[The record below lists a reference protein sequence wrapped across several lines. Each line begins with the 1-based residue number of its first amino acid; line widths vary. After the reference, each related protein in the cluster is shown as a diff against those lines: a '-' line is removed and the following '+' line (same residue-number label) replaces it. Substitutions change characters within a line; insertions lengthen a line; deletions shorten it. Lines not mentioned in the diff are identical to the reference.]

1 MREINADTETD
12 TGKDGDREIYSKDWL
27 MWFWSLTSPKSI
39 QLSRRME
46 IQEKFDIIILSTN
59 STEQQVGKLGEVSVL
74 QSWGRISSLVKFSLC
89 SKDLQLI
96 EWTPPL
102 PPTLWRVICFGQS
115 TNLMLI
121 TSEKCLYKIPRFV
134 FEQLAS

>member
-1 MREINADTETD
+1 MQTLRQTQAN
-12 TGKDGDREIYSKDWL
+12 KDREIYSKDWL
-27 MWFWSLTSPKSI
+27 MWSWSLTSPKSI

-74 QSWGRISSLVKFSLC
+74 QSWGRISSLIKFSLC
-89 SKDLQLI
+89 SKELQLI

-102 PPTLWRVICFGQS
+102 LHTLWRVICFGQS
-115 TNLMLI
+115 TDLMLI

>member
-1 MREINADTETD
+1 MQTLRQTQANR
-12 TGKDGDREIYSKDWL
+12 DREIYSKDWL

-59 STEQQVGKLGEVSVL
+59 STEQQFGKLGEVSVL
-74 QSWGRISSLVKFSLC
+74 QSWGRISSLIKFSLC
-89 SKDLQLI
+89 SKDFQLI

-115 TNLMLI
+115 TDLMLI